1 MSKQDSVF
9 RSKVKWRIRI
19 GVALASV
26 LVLMLAASSASAF
39 SVYKDDCWSVQ
50 WDTSVKYSLAF
61 RTQTQDPVLIGP
73 TALNA
78 DDGDRNFKPGLIS
91 NRLDVLS
98 ELDIAYKKFGFRFSA
113 AGWGDEV
120 YNADNSNR
128 SPATFNGIGDNDKF
142 PGETGDL
149 AGRYIELLDAFFHG
163 ETTLGCWPL
172 SFRVG
177 RYTLMWGETLFFAT
191 NGIAYGQAPI
201 DGLKLLSEPGTE
213 AKELFMPVGQM
224 SFSLQPASTFS
235 VSAYADFEWRRT
247 RGPASGSY
255 FSDADPI
262 DAGGQRLLLTP
273 SPPGLAFWRTT
284 DMGGGFNT
292 GYGEFNLGQWG
303 VSTHFRV
310 PNCDVDWG
318 LYYLHYN
325 EKSPYWVYLQPGLFP
340 GGIIHPGQV
349 GSYFE
354 VFPENIQMI
363 GASFGTQL
371 GAFNVSGEASGRLND
386 PLTANPATQI
396 TFGQFDNKSH
406 VLYPVGDT
414 VHANLSATYFLPPT
428 CLWGGGV
435 WLAEVAGQ
443 YLVDISKNEQN
454 FGSVY
459 GPRTEGVFGLRTV
472 FQPNYYQV
480 WPGWDITVP
489 IGWGWTPVGASPV
502 DLKFNGGAARG
513 GGDWSLGVTF
523 TYQTVWNFSAKYTYY
538 YGTPSTQTLLDRNFV
553 SVSAQRTF

>member
-1 MSKQDSVF
+1 MSKQDGVF
-9 RSKVKWRIRI
+9 KSRDKWRIRI

-26 LVLMLAASSASAF
+26 LVLMLAASSVSAF
-39 SVYKDDCWSVQ
+39 TVYKDDDWSVQ
-50 WDTSVKYSLAF
+50 WDTSVKYSLSF
-61 RTQTQDPVLIGP
+61 RTQDQDPVLIGP
-73 TALNA
+73 TAYNA

-120 YNADNSNR
+120 YNSNTANKSPGTDNFTGPYNQ
-128 SPATFNGIGDNDKF
+128 F

-149 AGRYIELLDAFFHG
+149 SGRYIELLDAFFHG

-201 DGLKLLSEPGTE
+201 DLLKVLSEPGTE

-224 SFSLQPASTFS
+224 SFTVTPMKDFGI
-235 VSAYADFEWRRT
+235 SAYADFEWRRS
-247 RGPASGSY
+247 RAPGSGSY
-255 FSDADPI
+255 FMDADAL
-262 DAGGQRLLLTP
+262 DAGGQRLFLTP
-273 SPPGLAFWRTT
+273 LAAAGPAVWRTT
-284 DMGGGFNT
+284 DIGGGDNT
-292 GYGEFNLGQWG
+292 GYGQFDLGQWG
-303 VSTHFRV
+303 VATHFRV
-310 PNCDVDWG
+310 PNCGVDWG

-325 EKSPYWVYLQPGLFP
+325 EKAPWWAYVQPGLFP
-340 GGIIHPGQV
+340 GGVPPHPGQI
-349 GSYFE
+349 GSYFM

-363 GASFGTQL
+363 
-371 GAFNVSGEASGRLND
+371 AFNVSGEASGRLNT
-386 PLTANPATQI
+386 PLLANPATQI
-396 TFGQFDNKSH
+396 TDGTFDNKSR

-414 VHANLSATYFLPPT
+414 VHANLSFTYFLPPS
-428 CLWGGGV
+428 CLWPGGV
-435 WLAEVAGQ
+435 WLGEVAGQ

-459 GPRTEGVFGLRTV
+459 GPRDHGTFGFRTV

-480 WPGWDITVP
+480 WPTWDISVP
-489 IGWGWTPVGASPV
+489 IGLGYTPVGASPV
-502 DLKFNGGAARG
+502 DLKFNDGAVQ
-513 GGDWSLGVTF
+513 GGDWSFGVTF
-523 TYQTVWNFSAKYTYY
+523 TYQTVWNFSAKYTYFF
-538 YGTPSTQTLLDRNFV
+538 GTPSTQTLLDRNFV
-553 SVSAQRTF
+553 SISAQRTF